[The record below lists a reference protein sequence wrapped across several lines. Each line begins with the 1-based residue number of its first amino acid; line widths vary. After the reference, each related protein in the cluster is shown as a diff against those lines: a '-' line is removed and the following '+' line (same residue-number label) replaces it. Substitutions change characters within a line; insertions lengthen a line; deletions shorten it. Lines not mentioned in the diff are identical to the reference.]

1 MKWFGMPILKPL
13 AAKSAR
19 ESMSRNLSWQPGS
32 RCNSFTRESILA
44 HAPPTSGVY
53 GLFNIDCQIFIGD
66 SENIREALLRHESET
81 DFQHLKPTGFSFE
94 LCAAKLRKLWA
105 AELIARFQPLLQT
118 EATLWEFNSPLND
131 PMTIKSDEADWK
143 IGTFADHQEF
153 DAPNREERPNVHRSW
168 PSKRA
173 RTFTLAAML
182 VVAVLVY
189 FGVPADYAIHKRAA
203 SVTRASGQR
212 EMDLR
217 LTNASSNDANQN
229 AGTNVVKASISTRNH
244 SVPASQN
251 NSGVNDLSVHMKT
264 RPVVD
269 SPVISTLGKKWSVQ
283 IAAEPTKDIADT
295 LVQRLKAKSYDG
307 YVVTAV
313 VKGQTFYRVRVG
325 QFDSRE
331 KAESLRQSLARREGY
346 RDAYLTGD

>member
-1 MKWFGMPILKPL
+1 M
-13 AAKSAR
+13 
-19 ESMSRNLSWQPGS
+19 
-32 RCNSFTRESILA
+32 FTA
-44 HAPPTSGVY
+44 VGH
-53 GLFNIDCQIFIGD
+53 Q
-66 SENIREALLRHESET
+66 SE
-81 DFQHLKPTGFSFE
+81 P
-94 LCAAKLRKLWA
+94 
-105 AELIARFQPLLQT
+105 
-118 EATLWEFNSPLND
+118 
-131 PMTIKSDEADWK
+131 
-143 IGTFADHQEF
+143 
-153 DAPNREERPNVHRSW
+153 
-168 PSKRA
+168 

-229 AGTNVVKASISTRNH
+229 AGTNVVTASISTRNH
-244 SVPASQN
+244 LVPASQN

-313 VKGQTFYRVRVG
+313 VKGQAFYRVRVG

-331 KAESLRQSLARREGY
+331 KAESLRQWFRVEKVIVTHISPAIERLRRGSLSGVTSPASSNSTAPFGQLRR
-346 RDAYLTGD
+346 